1 MKLFKQMKT
10 NEREMLLSMLANDT
24 ENNMKLL
31 VEQAFDE
38 GNEFTFTDVLDLA
51 DYFGSRWGIDFRAI
65 CFREAAKY
73 DAKYMRQYVKTNG
86 WKA

>member
-31 VEQAFDE
+31 VEQA
-38 GNEFTFTDVLDLA
+38 L
-51 DYFGSRWGIDFRAI
+51 
-65 CFREAAKY
+65 
-73 DAKYMRQYVKTNG
+73 
-86 WKA
+86 

>member
-10 NEREMLLSMLANDT
+10 NEREMILSMLANNT
-24 ENNMKLL
+24 ENNMRLL
-31 VEQAFDE
+31 VEQTFDE

-51 DYFGSRWGIDFRAI
+51 DYLGSRWDIDLRTI
-65 CFREAAKY
+65 CFEEAIDIAP
-73 DAKYMRQYVKTNG
+73 MTEING

>member
-10 NEREMLLSMLANDT
+10 NEREMLLSMLANNT
-24 ENNMKLL
+24 ESNMKLL

-38 GNEFTFTDVLDLA
+38 GNEFTFKDVLDLA
-51 DYFGSRWGIDFRAI
+51 DYFGSLWGIDFRTM

-73 DAKYMRQYVKTNG
+73 DDKYMRQFIKTNG

>member
-24 ENNMKLL
+24 ESNMKLL

-51 DYFGSRWGIDFRAI
+51 DYFGSRWGIDFRTI
-65 CFREAAKY
+65 CFNEAVNYDDKY
-73 DAKYMRQYVKTNG
+73 LIKTNG
-86 WKA
+86 WKE

>member
-10 NEREMLLSMLANDT
+10 NEREMLLSMLANNT
-24 ENNMKLL
+24 ESNMKLL

-51 DYFGSRWGIDFRAI
+51 DYFGSRWGIDFRTI
-65 CFREAAKY
+65 CFNEAVNYSDKY
-73 DAKYMRQYVKTNG
+73 LIKTDG